1 MENIKTI
8 EKLSKKYSKTPF
20 EFLKTG
26 SFLAMKEKKRELQ
39 NEKFEIQARYN
50 VLNAQELKIKI
61 KKGNIAEHPGWEDYI
76 ELKNI
81 DAEIKEID
89 GDIESLQEA

>member
-1 MENIKTI
+1 MSGTW
-8 EKLSKKYSKTPF
+8 L
-20 EFLKTG
+20 FLKTG

-61 KKGNIAEHPGWEDYI
+61 KKAKEKKG
-76 ELKNI
+76 
-81 DAEIKEID
+81 IKIS
-89 GDIESLQEA
+89 ILIKKKT